1 MIKMERSEQHII
13 NYSNSQKENNIK
25 LENYLR
31 KNKQIEEVVPITEI
45 FKLEFKTLGIN
56 QQLGEQI
63 REVYEQYVYKL
74 MNSVSVWTGCKELKN
89 SDRIELKYKVNEMDE
104 KDLFFL
110 LGNVFYNDLKASYE
124 SNRILTNSVQSNKF
138 NCYSSSV
145 LFGDVLTRLGKENIK
160 IIKTPNHVCLNGK
173 KFIFETTKYNK
184 IFEKTQQQRIYSY
197 AQNLDI
203 KKIIGITYNWC
214 AYIIKTSIG
223 SDNKNLVSEY
233 YNKALEIDSNDIGVL
248 KAKKRW
254 KLWKE

>member
-1 MIKMERSEQHII
+1 MSFSNIFEELSLNELILRLHKLITEFTETLDTLIDHNKTI
-13 NYSNSQKENNIK
+13 NYKEINELRTLIK
-25 LENYLR
+25 TRIRRGEDIED
-31 KNKQIEEVVPITEI
+31 NK
-45 FKLEFKTLGIN
+45 KLL
-56 QQLGEQI
+56 
-63 REVYEQYVYKL
+63 
-74 MNSVSVWTGCKELKN
+74 NSVSVWTGCKELKN